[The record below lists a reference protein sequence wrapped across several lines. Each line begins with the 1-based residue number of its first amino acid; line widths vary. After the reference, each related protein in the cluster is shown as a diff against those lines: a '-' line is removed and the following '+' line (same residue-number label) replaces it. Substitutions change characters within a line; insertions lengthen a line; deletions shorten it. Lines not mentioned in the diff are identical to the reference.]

1 MKCPI
6 PVRASE
12 AGPVAGAGARAGVG
26 LLPPFSRV
34 SPSTTVGAAVVG
46 VVPWGAGATVV
57 VVVVG
62 AAVVVVVVDDDGS
75 LISVGSWSV
84 VVVVGSSDGPSW
96 SPVVVTVVEV
106 VVTVVEDV
114 VTVVDV
120 VVVVT
125 SSTGQDPGPEVTV
138 TVSPV
143 WPSPEWDWTRRPVL
157 EMACGWPNVTV
168 SVPVAAVTAN
178 FTPGPKPLCPPETSP
193 LAKVTAEGE
202 ALTTSA
208 RMSAEQNPTATLDR
222 PRPPSWWKV

>member
-12 AGPVAGAGARAGVG
+12 AGPVAGARAGVG

-62 AAVVVVVVDDDGS
+62 AAVVVVDDDGS

-96 SPVVVTVVEV
+96 SPVVVTVVED

-138 TVSPV
+138 TVPG
-143 WPSPEWDWTRRPVL
+143 L
-157 EMACGWPNVTV
+157 
-168 SVPVAAVTAN
+168 SVPM
-178 FTPGPKPLCPPETSP
+178 L
-193 LAKVTAEGE
+193 
-202 ALTTSA
+202 
-208 RMSAEQNPTATLDR
+208 
-222 PRPPSWWKV
+222 